1 MSYYGYE
8 RLRPGEALGI
18 DMAKVTDIFDK
29 DIKEYE
35 KTKGEN
41 RESIAKSNRDLAKL
55 LSTMPSSFASEYN
68 AFWANI
74 SNETMTKMSAV
85 NKLFADG
92 KITKQHH
99 STLVANFNSQ
109 TGLLVDGMSAYVT
122 QENEMSKQC
131 MPGGTMGNED
141 CFKWKLASLYSD
153 LANVT
158 VSYDENSYQ
167 PTLIR
172 QNPDGSPDSMGV
184 TEYFNI
190 TQGEPAGH
198 YDLAGQIDE
207 QLKLIGIKEKRDKY
221 GNLIKGEFLT
231 QEGKEATAAIDN
243 AAQAMIAQPWNMRGL
258 LSSQPFTLYEN
269 GVETDYVFTHEAL
282 PARIYDD
289 GGIIKEDE
297 LKALQDKNPH
307 VFYFDKSGKW
317 HESDEAKRVAYEY
330 AKFRLTTAAEITKQD
345 ALTTPTDPGKA
356 YDRFRLGLELVNRAG
371 KKIPD
376 YLLKLALT
384 SIPGMNEATAAK
396 LFGDLTFE
404 DKDTRS
410 SSQQEKDRKAARD
423 NKILASANEW
433 YDNVFLKDV
442 VDDEKKYTTQEI
454 DEMLIN
460 TPFTID
466 QETGEVMLGDD
477 VLYKFDTTGWFS
489 SKVKGKDIK
498 RFKTKLKSLLGNDQE
513 VLLYFTE
520 NPDMMSKDWG
530 GGSAGDGTTDTSI
543 YNPK

>member
-1 MSYYGYE
+1 MAQSYYGYE

-29 DIKEYE
+29 DIKAYE

-68 AFWANI
+68 AFWALT
-74 SNETMTKMSAV
+74 SDEVTTKMSAV

-99 STLVANFNSQ
+99 GTLVANLNSQ

-153 LANVT
+153 LPNIT
-158 VSYDENSYQ
+158 VSYDENTYQ

-172 QNPDGSPDSMGV
+172 QNPDGSTDSMSV
-184 TEYFNI
+184 NEYFNI
-190 TQGEPAGH
+190 TQGAPAGH

-243 AAQAMIAQPWNMRGL
+243 AAQAMIAQPWDMRGL
-258 LSSQPFTLYEN
+258 LTSQPFTLYEN
-269 GVETDYVFTHEAL
+269 GEKTNYEFTREAL
-282 PARIYDD
+282 PADIYDA
-289 GGIIKEDE
+289 GGIINKDR

-307 VFYFDKSGKW
+307 VFYMDKSGQW
-317 HESDEAKRVAYEY
+317 HESDEAKEVALKY
-330 AKFRLTTAAEITKQD
+330 ATFRLTTAAELTKED
-345 ALTTPTDPGKA
+345 ALEPKMSTAINLLLNTAGA
-356 YDRFRLGLELVNRAG
+356 LNRAG
-371 KKIPD
+371 KKVPKDIWEF
-376 YLLKLALT
+376 ALQN
-384 SIPGMNEATAAK
+384 IPGI
-396 LFGDLTFE
+396 DPSTFE
-404 DKDTRS
+404 DFVLEDAPVNLSAADLKYIREQADKKANLEKLNKADKWI
-410 SSQQEKDRKAARD
+410 QDNLFMVEGQE
-423 NKILASANEW
+423 L
-433 YDNVFLKDV
+433 V
-442 VDDEKKYTTQEI
+442 
-454 DEMLIN
+454 
-460 TPFTID
+460 P
-466 QETGEVMLGDD
+466 
-477 VLYKFDTTGWFS
+477 
-489 SKVKGKDIK
+489 
-498 RFKTKLKSLLGNDQE
+498 
-513 VLLYFTE
+513 
-520 NPDMMSKDWG
+520 
-530 GGSAGDGTTDTSI
+530 GDGETFTLEEIQDLVIDYGYRVGKVEATDGIGVYVGDELFFDLGVAPTAKQLNDLKRTIIASDPTTRYSI
-543 YNPK
+543 WRINNKEEGFDWSDK